1 MINDHFFFSSLL
13 FEKHC
18 FSKWFFPWHAEHV
31 LPWAGH
37 CLGMCFRPQH
47 LQFNILLSV
56 CSSVRFRLGLET
68 APTVVLSLTAVAPI
82 SLKVQT
88 CCCDNSHAWQ
98 ICIAPSSKRSVSLSS
113 RSLTF
118 LSTMPLVTDHWVTQH
133 SKALRFRSVKK
144 LSNDSRNCWILK
156 QKMYLSYVSFFLGE
170 QSHET
175 FPWQHQTLSPGTS
188 YTSLT
193 KCIVHLHS
201 LGPCYCKQ

>member
-118 LSTMPLVTDHWVTQH
+118 LSTMP
-133 SKALRFRSVKK
+133 KAIWSQIIEWRSIAK
-144 LSNDSRNCWILK
+144 L
-156 QKMYLSYVSFFLGE
+156 
-170 QSHET
+170 
-175 FPWQHQTLSPGTS
+175 
-188 YTSLT
+188 YTSGQLKSCQMT
-193 KCIVHLHS
+193 RVTAESSSKKCICHMSHS
-201 LGPCYCKQ
+201 S